1 VRIAALYDIHGN
13 VPALEAVLG
22 EVVSLGPMPT
32 ETLELLWELGD
43 RVVAL
48 HGNTDRQQV
57 TVLDGAAPDSRMR
70 EPVRESV
77 VWSARAL
84 THRHR
89 DHLAGPPPTLT
100 FEVDGVGRVLFCHA
114 TPPNDEDIFTAE
126 SADER
131 VLPMLAGVDADLV
144 VCGHTH
150 MQFDR
155 RFENVRVVNAGSVGM
170 PFAEPGACWLL
181 LGPAVELRRTEYDLE
196 DAAARVRGTAYP
208 MAEDFAA
215 NNVLRPPSAADM
227 TARSSRRWPARGSP
241 GPPLRSARGPAPA
254 PGPGSVPSPRP
265 PGPRPPR
272 SP

>member
-1 VRIAALYDIHGN
+1 MRIAALYDIHGN
-13 VPALEAVLG
+13 VPALEAVLR
-22 EVVSLGPMPT
+22 EVESAGVDLIVLGGDVSLGPMPT

-43 RVVAL
+43 RVLGL
-48 HGNTDRQQV
+48 HGNTDREQV
-57 TVLDGAAPDSRMR
+57 TVFDGGPPNSRMR

-89 DHLAGPPPTLT
+89 DYLAGLPPTLT

-114 TPPNDEDIFTAE
+114 TPQNDEDIFTAE

-155 RFENVRVVNAGSVGM
+155 WFENVRVVNAGSVGM
-170 PFAEPGACWLL
+170 PFAEPGAYWLL

-208 MAEDFAA
+208 MAEEFAA
-215 NNVLRPPSAADM
+215 TNVLRPPSAADM
-227 TARSSRRWPARGSP
+227 MARFEQAVAGQ
-241 GPPLRSARGPAPA
+241 G
-254 PGPGSVPSPRP
+254 
-265 PGPRPPR
+265 
-272 SP
+272 